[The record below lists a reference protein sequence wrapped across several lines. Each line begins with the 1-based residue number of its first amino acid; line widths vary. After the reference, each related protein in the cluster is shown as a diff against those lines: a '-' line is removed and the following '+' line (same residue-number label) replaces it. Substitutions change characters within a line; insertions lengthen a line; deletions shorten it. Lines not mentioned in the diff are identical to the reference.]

1 MQHISRMLPKVL
13 LKGTAIFLSVLFLQL
28 PNLAA
33 AQELRVLTWN
43 LYLGAEIQSLAV
55 AQTPQEFFVG
65 VQEAL
70 GQIAANNFPDRAEAL
85 AAAIV
90 EKDPDLVALQEVYNF
105 TINGQNAQ
113 PPFRDYLNDLLVALE
128 AQGAYY
134 EAAAT
139 VENLNISLPF
149 NELVE
154 VGVIDRDVILVRED
168 IQTQVVDI
176 SAFCPG
182 RASVDGCN
190 YGVVAGTTIPGVGP
204 IEFKRG
210 YVGVDVL
217 SGAPPVRFFNTHLE
231 VRDPDPNESLSPLVQ
246 RLQALELIAVLSSIA
261 PPHMPL
267 IVAGDI
273 NSSPEDTDLLFGL
286 YPSPYM
292 QLSQNNDDIWT
303 LRPGKSGGYT
313 CCFAEDLSMAADLYE
328 RIDVIFINGLPA
340 QVHAN
345 IVGNDEADQTPSGLW
360 PSDHAGV
367 AARMVF

>member
-1 MQHISRMLPKVL
+1 MLTKVL
-13 LKGTAIFLSVLFLQL
+13 LNGSAIFLSVLFLQS

-55 AQTPQEFFVG
+55 AQTPEEFFAG

-70 GQIAANNFPDRAEAL
+70 GQIAANAFPNRAPAL

-90 EKDPDLVALQEVYNF
+90 EKDPHLVALQEVYNF
-105 TINGQNAQ
+105 TVNGQNAQ
-113 PPFRDYLNDLLVALE
+113 PPFRDYLKDLLVALE

-134 EAAAT
+134 EVAAT
-139 VENLNISLPF
+139 VENLNLSLPF

-190 YGVVAGTTIPGVGP
+190 YGAVAGTTIPGVGL

-210 YVGVDVL
+210 YVAVDVL
-217 SGAPPVRFFNTHLE
+217 SGASPVRFFDTHLE
-231 VRDPDPNESLSPLVQ
+231 VRDPQPGNPLSPLVQ
-246 RLQALELIAVLSSIA
+246 RLQALELTAVLSSVA
-261 PPHMPL
+261 PADMPL

-273 NSSPEDTDLLFGL
+273 NSSPEDTDLLFDL
-286 YPSPYM
+286 NPSPYM
-292 QLSQNNDDIWT
+292 QLAQNHYDAWD
-303 LRPGKSGGYT
+303 LRPGKPNGYT
-313 CCFAEDLSMAADLYE
+313 CCYAEDLSMAADLYE
-328 RIDVIFINGLPA
+328 RIDVIFTNELPE
-340 QVHAN
+340 QVKAN
-345 IVGNDEADQTPSGLW
+345 VVGNGAADQTPSGLW

-367 AARMVF
+367 AARLVF

>member
-43 LYLGAEIQSLAV
+43 LYLGAEIQPLA
-55 AQTPQEFFVG
+55 AAESPDEFFAG

-85 AAAIV
+85 ATAII
-90 EKDPDLVALQEVYNF
+90 EKNPQLLALQEVYNF

-113 PPFRDYLNDLLVALE
+113 PPFRDYLDDLLAALE
-128 AQGAYY
+128 ARGANY
-134 EAAAT
+134 EVAAT
-139 VENLNISLPF
+139 VENLNLSLPF
-149 NELVE
+149 GSAV
-154 VGVIDRDVILVRED
+154 VGVVDRDVVLVRED
-168 IQTQVVDI
+168 VTVGVVDL
-176 SAFCPG
+176 SDMCPS
-182 RASVDGCN
+182 RESEDGCT
-190 YGVVAGTTIPGVGP
+190 YAVVASITIPGVGL

-210 YVGVDVL
+210 YVAVDIL
-217 SGAPPVRFFNTHLE
+217 AGAPPVRFFNTHLE
-231 VRDPDPNESLSPLVQ
+231 VRDPQPGNFLSPLVQ
-246 RLQALELIAVLSSIA
+246 RLQALELTDVLNSTA
-261 PPHMPL
+261 PPNMPL

-286 YPSPYM
+286 HPSPYM

-303 LRPGKSGGYT
+303 LRPGNPKGYT
-313 CCFAEDLSMAADLYE
+313 CCYAEDLSLAADLYE
-328 RIDVIFINGLPA
+328 RIDVIFINELPA